1 MRTVIIENMS
11 SFFMVEHKKI
21 IFNLIGRIYNY
32 PNRVNCVRLILGYTY
47 STMLETVEK
56 QEVDE
61 DDDII

>member
-61 DDDII
+61 DDDIV

>member
-1 MRTVIIENMS
+1 MS

-61 DDDII
+61 DDDIV

>member
-56 QEVDE
+56 
-61 DDDII
+61 